1 MNAGSREDPLGK
13 LVSEISG
20 KRTSIMTRE
29 MFA

>member
-13 LVSEISG
+13 LVLEIPD